1 MKIKEVIKMRRQLED
16 FITTNQTMKKCYR
29 LERSL
34 GKSTPEV
41 VDILLNRTQ
50 VALRFLSMKEVVKQY
65 GSMINFNDEVA
76 KTKGKVNLMD
86 SIVEKILTEQVEQL
100 GEEVMKITLAKREG
114 QPLDDLY
121 GFLEEVSGKKIL

>member
-1 MKIKEVIKMRRQLED
+1 
-16 FITTNQTMKKCYR
+16 
-29 LERSL
+29 
-34 GKSTPEV
+34 
-41 VDILLNRTQ
+41 
-50 VALRFLSMKEVVKQY
+50 MKEVVKQY

>member
-1 MKIKEVIKMRRQLED
+1 MRQQLED

>member
-1 MKIKEVIKMRRQLED
+1 MRRQLED